1 MATNKMTKKQREE
14 VELKIIKAFDILDKS
29 GTNSNYYKELFASMN
44 DDQFYKWMQ
53 RKFPI
58 RMQMRTS
65 VTEPSNSDVKEALD
79 FIGVPMMEKVNLNY
93 LYKNSDGI
101 PVQSQ
106 DALIVYTHLKKVQQF
121 ITKKN
126 KYGVEIGNR
135 DGRTGRLV
143 GDDKGAVT
151 SDREFESFAALG
163 LDASMDEFSGPRADA
178 MDAKNVMYNMI
189 STTGQVY
196 QKDLPQYQ
204 ADSLSKN
211 LMNVYLTGA
220 LISSNLI
227 NEDNYTAHT
236 LRKNKNIITRS

>member
-1 MATNKMTKKQREE
+1 MAKITKKQREE
-14 VELKIIKAFDILDKS
+14 VEQKIIMAFDKLDKS
-29 GTNSNYYKELFASMN
+29 GTNSDYYKELFASMN

-53 RKFPI
+53 KKFPL

-65 VTEPSNSDVKEALD
+65 VTEPSISDVKEALD

-93 LYKNSDGI
+93 LYRNKDGV

-106 DALIVYTHLKKVQQF
+106 DALVVYTHLKKVQQF

-126 KYGVEIGNR
+126 KYGAEMANR
-135 DGRTGRLV
+135 DMRTGRLI

-163 LDASMDEFSGPRADA
+163 LNASMDEFSGPRADS
-178 MDAKNVMYNMI
+178 MEAKNVMYNMI

-196 QKDLPQYQ
+196 LKDLPKSQG
-204 ADSLSKN
+204 DSLSKN

-220 LISSNLI
+220 LISSNLV
-227 NEDNYTAHT
+227 NEDNYTAYT